1 MATSLPAISA
11 LISQNKAVDES
22 ANKLIRFVAQRALPN
37 MAVTTANQTVPDD
50 TLTAATELQL
60 TKGVGFNGDLPV
72 IGGRK
77 YLVEAYLPCTASGT
91 AAGFAVTMAAG
102 SCTATDVQLSY
113 QHFTAS
119 AVATTNTT
127 ALATSAGAATTGV
140 ILVKVVGTFKATGS
154 GTFGPQFA
162 EAASVGDAVLL
173 KGAWLSLTEI
183 AS

>member
-1 MATSLPAISA
+1 MATSHPSLSD
-11 LISQNKAVDES
+11 LISQNKAVDGS
-22 ANKLIRFVAQRALPN
+22 ANRLFRFVVQRGLPN
-37 MAVTTANQTVPDD
+37 MAVTTADQTVADD

-60 TKGVGFNGDLPV
+60 VNGVGYNGDHAV

-91 AAGFAVTMAAG
+91 SAGFAVTLAAG
-102 SCTATDVQLSY
+102 SATATDVQLTY
-113 QHFTAS
+113 QHFTAA

-127 ALATSAGAATTGV
+127 ALATEAGAATTGV
-140 ILVKVVGTFKATGS
+140 ILCKVVGTFKATGS
-154 GTFGPQFA
+154 GTFGVQFA